1 VDVVA
6 GVASISAAS
15 DRRLRRFMPAIA
27 IGIVAAIAF
36 GTYSTVQTVTE
47 DNVRM
52 ALLHEQQQRQI
63 ENTADLGNQLQ
74 SDLYRIV
81 GRLQL
86 LASQPSIQNGDL
98 TTAETAV
105 LLKSADEELNE
116 VTLIDGIII
125 LDSEN
130 VVRYS
135 TNYPELVGINP
146 SFSDYILDAH
156 QFSAPTVSEGL
167 LGSNG
172 KFGLG
177 IAVPITNEVDG
188 TYVGTIVSAVVAQEF
203 FERYGNIRNI
213 QISSI
218 IALDKEGVVLAAG
231 LSDVIGQEF
240 FGEQI
245 QSAIGRNPELNRLY
259 GNVLAGRPDSALFT
273 ANLGER
279 FSSGVPIFF
288 NGEQVM
294 SVVIT
299 TPTAA
304 IYSHVNDVLLI
315 QRIETIGV
323 LTAMVVAVSVLVIR
337 LSRWNKILEAKVEL
351 RTGEL
356 NKTNDRLQKAL
367 GALEETNE
375 RLKLRDKAQQEFIN
389 VAAHELRTPVAPILM
404 MSRFL
409 DKNSNPGAKQV
420 VMPRE
425 DLEVI
430 LRSARRLKALTNDI
444 LDTAKIESQCLTL
457 NKVNC
462 DLDEVLSP
470 IIDDARNEGARIG
483 IVRILYEPRH
493 IGLCVDKEKVAQVA
507 SNLLNNAIKFM
518 KQGTISVKS
527 EVAQQ
532 DGRSLV
538 IITIADTGTGIDAEI
553 LPRLFTKF
561 ATKTEAG
568 TGTGL
573 GLYISKSIAE
583 AHGGKI
589 WGRNNEDGP
598 GATFGFSLPLD

>member
-1 VDVVA
+1 
-6 GVASISAAS
+6 
-15 DRRLRRFMPAIA
+15 
-27 IGIVAAIAF
+27 
-36 GTYSTVQTVTE
+36 
-47 DNVRM
+47 
-52 ALLHEQQQRQI
+52 
-63 ENTADLGNQLQ
+63 
-74 SDLYRIV
+74 
-81 GRLQL
+81 
-86 LASQPSIQNGDL
+86 
-98 TTAETAV
+98 
-105 LLKSADEELNE
+105 
-116 VTLIDGIII
+116 
-125 LDSEN
+125 
-130 VVRYS
+130 
-135 TNYPELVGINP
+135 
-146 SFSDYILDAH
+146 
-156 QFSAPTVSEGL
+156 
-167 LGSNG
+167 
-172 KFGLG
+172 
-177 IAVPITNEVDG
+177 
-188 TYVGTIVSAVVAQEF
+188 
-203 FERYGNIRNI
+203 
-213 QISSI
+213 
-218 IALDKEGVVLAAG
+218 
-231 LSDVIGQEF
+231 
-240 FGEQI
+240 
-245 QSAIGRNPELNRLY
+245 
-259 GNVLAGRPDSALFT
+259 
-273 ANLGER
+273 
-279 FSSGVPIFF
+279 
-288 NGEQVM
+288 
-294 SVVIT
+294 
-299 TPTAA
+299 
-304 IYSHVNDVLLI
+304 
-315 QRIETIGV
+315 
-323 LTAMVVAVSVLVIR
+323 MVVAVSVLVIR

-483 IVRILYEPRH
+483 SVRILYEPRH

>member
-1 VDVVA
+1 MDVVA